1 MAINPDHTQKWPG
14 LAGLVERERSGLMGT
29 YFENRRL
36 GSWWEADMEYEGQ
49 EFWLQP
55 PSGDVRKL
63 SDFIKGESEEERVG
77 EEDSRLPL
85 QNSRTHLMKASRRTL
100 KLEC

>member
-1 MAINPDHTQKWPG
+1 
-14 LAGLVERERSGLMGT
+14 
-29 YFENRRL
+29 
-36 GSWWEADMEYEGQ
+36 MEYEGQ

-55 PSGDVRKL
+55 PSRDVRKL
-63 SDFIKGESEEERVG
+63 RAFTKGESEEERVG

-85 QNSRTHLMKASRRTL
+85 QNSRTHLMEASRRTL